1 MHFPKITN
9 SIDSILSEADGL
21 ITVSWL
27 CIAYWG
33 RSQLMPST
41 CVILFSLPSAL
52 PRLQVIKMI
61 TSLTHTGI

>member
-41 CVILFSLPSAL
+41 CVILFSAL